1 MLLLVAMVAALHP
14 LPVADY
20 HPARIIPT
28 GVRAKRAAGDTIV
41 TTISPV
47 KFASKRRTS

>member
-28 GVRAKRAAGDTIV
+28 GVRAKRAAGDKKTIVVTIV
-41 TTISPV
+41 T
-47 KFASKRRTS
+47 